1 MVRDSFVKGVNMIQ
15 FSFGGNN
22 LPQYTIELYVGN
34 ALVGQNV
41 VTPMALEMLA
51 MQFAQ
56 LCEQIANENDPM
68 KCVCKGMTEIELPN
82 GDWVE
87 RPVRVE
93 FYNNRWGGE

>member
-1 MVRDSFVKGVNMIQ
+1 MIQ
-15 FSFGGNN
+15 FSFGGND

-34 ALVGQNV
+34 TLVGQNA

-56 LCEQIANENDPM
+56 LCEQIANESEPM

-93 FYNNRWGGE
+93 FYNNKWGGDMNGS

>member
-1 MVRDSFVKGVNMIQ
+1 MIQ

-34 ALVGQNV
+34 TLVGQNV

-56 LCEQIANENDPM
+56 LCEQIANEKRTNEM
-68 KCVCKGMTEIELPN
+68 HLQ
-82 GDWVE
+82 
-87 RPVRVE
+87 R
-93 FYNNRWGGE
+93 YNRDRTA